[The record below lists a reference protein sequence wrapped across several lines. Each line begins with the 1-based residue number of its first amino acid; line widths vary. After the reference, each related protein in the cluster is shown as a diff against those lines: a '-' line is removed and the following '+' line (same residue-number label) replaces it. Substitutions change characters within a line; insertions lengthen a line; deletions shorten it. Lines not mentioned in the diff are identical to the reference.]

1 MVLLHQ
7 MNQSIILIHQFIYDD
22 AQVKESCAYPIK
34 LLDTLSKNIES
45 TKEMMENLQNLQKSL
60 DNKP

>member
-1 MVLLHQ
+1 